1 VNAVAHPG
9 GTMCLR
15 VQGVTKAFGGVT
27 AIDDVTFDVRSGLVQ
42 SIIGPNGAGKTT
54 LVNLL
59 SGVYRPT
66 RGRILFGSRDLTRS
80 PAHAFGAAGIAR
92 TFQTPQVFAN
102 MTVVE
107 NVMTGGHRLGSSRL
121 LPTLVHAPSLGRAE
135 RASRERA
142 RELLRL
148 LGLAAFADASP
159 GALSY
164 GAQKR
169 LEIARALAAEPALLL
184 LDEPAAGLN
193 ASEAREIERV
203 IRELADRGIAIVL
216 VEHDMRLVMDV
227 SDRILVLD
235 YGKRL
240 CEGTAHEVRNDARVI
255 EAYLGVEDERCRAAP
270 KREFSPLGG
279 RRSGEA
285 ARVGGPHRDARDH

>member
-1 VNAVAHPG
+1 
-9 GTMCLR
+9 LR
-15 VQGVTKAFGGVT
+15 VEHVRKAFGGVV
-27 AIDDVTFDVRSGLVQ
+27 AIDDVTFDVRSGVVQ

-59 SGVYRPT
+59 SGVYRAT
-66 RGRILFGSRDLTRS
+66 RGRIVFGSRDLTRA

-92 TFQTPQVFAN
+92 TFQTPQIFAN
-102 MTVVE
+102 MSVAE
-107 NVMTGGHRLGSSRL
+107 NVMTGAHRLGSPRL
-121 LPTLVHAPSLGRAE
+121 LSTLMHGPSLGRAE

-142 RELLRL
+142 LELLRL

-203 IRELADRGIAIVL
+203 IRELADRGIAVVL

-240 CEGTAHEVRNDARVI
+240 CEGTAHEVRNDGRVI
-255 EAYLGVEDERCRAAP
+255 EAYLGVQDEQA
-270 KREFSPLGG
+270 G
-279 RRSGEA
+279 
-285 ARVGGPHRDARDH
+285 DH

>member
-1 VNAVAHPG
+1 MNAVAHPG

-107 NVMTGGHRLGSSRL
+107 NVMTGGHRLGPSRL

-285 ARVGGPHRDARDH
+285 ARVGGTTP

>member
-1 VNAVAHPG
+1 MSAPGQMATPG
-9 GTMCLR
+9 GAAQLR
-15 VQGVTKAFGGVT
+15 VERVTKAFGGVT

-42 SIIGPNGAGKTT
+42 AIIGPNGAGKTT

-66 RGRILFGSRDLTRS
+66 RGRILLGSRDLTRA
-80 PAHAFGAAGIAR
+80 PAHAFGTAGIAR

-107 NVMTGGHRLGSSRL
+107 NVMTGRHRLERTRL
-121 LPTLVHAPSLGRAE
+121 WSTLVHAPSLSRAE

-148 LGLAAFADASP
+148 LGLSAFADASP
-159 GALSY
+159 ATLSY

-203 IRELADRGIAIVL
+203 IRDLADRGIAIVL

-227 SDRILVLD
+227 SDHILVLD

-240 CEGTAHEVRNDARVI
+240 CEGTAQEVRSDPRVI
-255 EAYLGVEDERCRAAP
+255 EAYLGVD
-270 KREFSPLGG
+270 
-279 RRSGEA
+279 GE
-285 ARVGGPHRDARDH
+285 HARDH